1 MYMATGTVIISE
13 KKLSAMERI
22 NFEWTSTSG
31 GSAGDT
37 TVNSYDGLV
46 YRVII
51 SPGTSDSTPDAD
63 YAVAIN
69 DSDEHD
75 ILNGLGG
82 DCSTGSADQY
92 GVLSTGGVQRSPI
105 TAVSSKLTLA
115 VTGAGS
121 SNSGEV
127 IVYIR

>member
-1 MYMATGTVIISE
+1 MATGTVIISE

-22 NFEWTSTSG
+22 NFEWISTSTG
-31 GSAGDT
+31 GAEDT
-37 TVNSYDGLV
+37 TTNSYDGLV

-51 SPGTSDSTPDAD
+51 APGSSDSIPSSG

-69 DSDEHD
+69 DSDGYD
-75 ILNGLGG
+75 ILNGLGT
-82 DCSTGSADQY
+82 DSSTGAADHY
-92 GVLSTGGVQRSPI
+92 GILTTGGVVSTPI
-105 TAVSSKLTLA
+105 SAVSSKLTLA